1 MDVLWFV
8 VLFLVVQ
15 FFHAFSNYGPS
26 ICIPPPKYHINSSA
40 NWHSLQAV
48 RAGCLLFRRVLLSV
62 RTPLS
67 ILTFWPAPK
76 LITDASQSKD
86 SVSRCYSQTF
96 KALQFSMFCSI
107 NIVNMQVQQ
116 NPIKTR
122 QCSTVQNS
130 DSLVWSDLV
139 SGDILDQRWQNKQVH
154 KLFFKFCKV
163 QQGYW
168 IFKFQGNLMKRTCVL
183 WMPFF

>member
-96 KALQFSMFCSI
+96 KALQFSMFCNI
-107 NIVNMQVQQ
+107 NIVNM
-116 NPIKTR
+116 
-122 QCSTVQNS
+122 SM
-130 DSLVWSDLV
+130 WSDLTFFV
-139 SGDILDQRWQNKQVH
+139 LRFFWWSLWFSFLQISIYDAMRNK
-154 KLFFKFCKV
+154 
-163 QQGYW
+163 
-168 IFKFQGNLMKRTCVL
+168 
-183 WMPFF
+183 

>member
-86 SVSRCYSQTF
+86 SVSQCYSQTF
-96 KALQFSMFCSI
+96 KALQFSMFCNI

-116 NPIKTR
+116 NPIKNKLPLCKT
-122 QCSTVQNS
+122 QIVSFGLILCLETYSTSSGKINKFTN
-130 DSLVWSDLV
+130 DSS
-139 SGDILDQRWQNKQVH
+139 N
-154 KLFFKFCKV
+154 FCKV
-163 QQGYW
+163 
-168 IFKFQGNLMKRTCVL
+168 IEFSNFRAI
-183 WMPFF
+183 